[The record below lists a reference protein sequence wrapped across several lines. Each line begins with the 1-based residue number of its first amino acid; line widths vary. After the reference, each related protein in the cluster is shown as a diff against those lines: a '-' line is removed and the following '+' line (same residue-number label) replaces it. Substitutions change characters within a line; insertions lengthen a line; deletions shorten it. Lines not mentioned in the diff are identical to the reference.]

1 MTRPD
6 DGVPSFDVRIERV
19 DDVIVVRLTGE
30 FDLAAMDDFEAG
42 VEDALSAPLSELVLD
57 LHGLRFV
64 DSTGLRGI
72 LTLWETSQEDGF
84 ALSVLRG
91 PPEVQR
97 TFRVTGLDRVVP
109 FSADGDSPATEASP
123 PGGGPGVA
131 SQVRDR

>member
-1 MTRPD
+1 MD
-6 DGVPSFDVRIERV
+6 DRIV
-19 DDVIVVRLTGE
+19 LRLTGE
-30 FDLAAMDDFEAG
+30 FDLAAAEDFEAG

-57 LHGLRFV
+57 LRGLQFV

-72 LTLWETSQEDGF
+72 LTLWETSQQDGF
-84 ALSVLRG
+84 ALSLLRA

-97 TFRVTGLDRVVP
+97 TFTVTGLDRVLP